1 MLKGIFAAALALV
14 IFSSFASAQ
23 ELSQLKIDLQ
33 ISPEGTASGII
44 SGSSDLPE
52 LKLDLP
58 FEPKNLKSADQIS
71 VNKNSLTIKNPS
83 SFSAS
88 FDTEKLTSTV
98 GSEAKLLSLVFSPG
112 VVENFNL
119 KISLPESAAIVD
131 RNGLLLITRPIS
143 PISTDGQNI
152 FLDWKRNNFSEETFF
167 VQYKAKGGEFEF
179 GLVHIVLIIII
190 VLAGG
195 IFAGWKF
202 KKFRKEKFIKEKE
215 KIIKEKEKSLI
226 REKEKFIEENLGP
239 EEKKVV
245 AEIKKA
251 GGEILQESLRAKH
264 GWSKTKSSKLVARLE
279 SKGVVEKKV
288 YGKTNRLRLK

>member
-1 MLKGIFAAALALV
+1 MRALAAAIVFAA
-14 IFSSFASAQ
+14 IMFSTTATAQ
-23 ELSQLKIDLQ
+23 QLSQLKIDLQ
-33 ISPEGTASGII
+33 INPEGTASGII

-58 FEPKNLKSADQIS
+58 FEPTNLKTADQIS

-88 FDTEKLTSTV
+88 FETEKLTSTV
-98 GSEAKLLSLVFSPG
+98 GSEAKLLSLIFPP
-112 VVENFNL
+112 VVVKNFDL
-119 KISLPESAAIVD
+119 KISLPESAAIVEK
-131 RNGLLLITRPIS
+131 NGLLITRPVS
-143 PISTDGQNI
+143 ISTDGKNI
-152 FLDWKRNNFSEETFF
+152 FLDWKRTGFSEETFF
-167 VQYKAKGGEFEF
+167 VQYKADGGEFEF
-179 GLVHIVLIIII
+179 GIAHIILIAVV

-215 KIIKEKEKSLI
+215 KLIKEKEKLLI

-251 GGEILQESLRAKH
+251 GGEILQESLREKH

-279 SKGVVEKKV
+279 SKGVIEKKV
-288 YGKTNRLRLK
+288 YGKTNRLKLK

>member
-1 MLKGIFAAALALV
+1 MLKHLVAAALLLS
-14 IFSSFASAQ
+14 IFAMPASAQ

-33 ISPEGTASGII
+33 IQPDGTASGII

-58 FEPKNLKSADQIS
+58 FEPKDLKTADQIS

-83 SFSAS
+83 RFSAS
-88 FDTEKLTSTV
+88 FETEKLTTKTE
-98 GSEAKLLSLVFSPG
+98 GEEKLLSLIFALGNVKDFT
-112 VVENFNL
+112 L
-119 KISLPESAAIVD
+119 KISLPEGTAVVKKTKPD
-131 RNGLLLITRPIS
+131 L
-143 PISTDGQNI
+143 ISTDGQKI
-152 FLDWKRNNFSEETFF
+152 FLDWKRQNFAEETFF
-167 VQYKAKGGEFEF
+167 VQYKAKGGDFEF
-179 GLVHIVLIIII
+179 GPLQIILIVIV

-202 KKFRKEKFIKEKE
+202 KKFRKEKFIQD
-215 KIIKEKEKSLI
+215 I
-226 REKEKFIEENLGP
+226 LGP

-251 GGEILQESLRAKH
+251 GGEILQESLREKH

-279 SKGVVEKKV
+279 SKGVIEKKV